1 MDVLKIFLLEHTL
14 NEITPTQC
22 IDIMNMV
29 NETRPKYVYTVT
41 CLKARRNVN
50 RTNPYLLPS
59 QHLLLSLK
67 HK

>member
-1 MDVLKIFLLEHTL
+1 MDVLKIFLLLQTL

-41 CLKARRNVN
+41 CLKLGE
-50 RTNPYLLPS
+50 T
-59 QHLLLSLK
+59 
-67 HK
+67 